1 MIGKATTKLII
12 VCDDKTK
19 EYANY
24 LRQLVSVNDDTDEQI
39 IGTKDGSVETAVWL
53 EQQYLDTQATI
64 SSNDHVLFVGNN
76 KTSQS
81 ETKNMNV
88 EFDKYGMKF
97 GWLGKRGMMQVDDN
111 LLNKEDYDSF
121 IEFCTTYKQ
130 YFDKLA
136 YQKAEEKKETKEIEV
151 IDVEPNNVTE
161 VVEKNQENINKFLKA
176 VSKAAAVVADKVL
189 EPIED
194 VVVAGAKGAYEGV
207 QALAVHRKIKDQQ
220 YRALTVILYLD
231 GLQKFLEG

>member
-1 MIGKATTKLII
+1 MIGKAATKLII

-53 EQQYLDTQATI
+53 EQEYLNTQATI
-64 SSNDHVLFVGNN
+64 SSNDHVLFIGDN

-81 ETKNMNV
+81 ETKNMKI
-88 EFDKYGMKF
+88 EFDKFGMKF
-97 GWLGKRGMMQVDDN
+97 GWLGKRAMMQVDDN
-111 LLNKEDYDSF
+111 HLNKEQYDSF

-130 YFDKLA
+130 YFEKLA
-136 YQKAEEKKETKEIEV
+136 YQTTEEKKENKEIEV
-151 IDVEPNNVTE
+151 IDVEPSNVTE
-161 VVEKNQENINKFLKA
+161 LVENKPENNSKFLKV
-176 VSKAAAVVADKVL
+176 VSKAAAIVVDKVL
-189 EPIED
+189 DPIED
-194 VVVAGAKGAYEGV
+194 IVVAGAKGAYEGV
-207 QALAVHRKIKDQQ
+207 QALAVHKKIKDQQ

>member
-1 MIGKATTKLII
+1 MIGKQTTKLII

-24 LRQLVSVNDDTDEQI
+24 LRQLVSVNDDVDEQI

-76 KTSQS
+76 KASQG
-81 ETKNMNV
+81 ETKNMKI
-88 EFDKYGMKF
+88 EFEKYGMKF

-130 YFDKLA
+130 YFEKLA
-136 YQKAEEKKETKEIEV
+136 YQISEDEKETKEIEDKLT
-151 IDVEPNNVTE
+151 INKQEKVEIIE
-161 VVEKNQENINKFLKA
+161 EKTNSKFLKA
-176 VSKAAAVVADKVL
+176 VSKATAVVADKVL
-189 EPIED
+189 EPIAD
-194 VVVAGAKGAYEGV
+194 VVKAGAKGAYEGV
-207 QALAVHRKIKDQQ
+207 QALAVHKKIKDQQ

-231 GLQKFLEG
+231 GLQRFLEG